1 MKTREILLLIF
12 IFLLVI
18 SGCREITVST
28 QIHKDGT
35 FTRTIRIT
43 GDSSDVF
50 RGDLPYPVDST
61 WQKVATKDTSGDDD
75 DYILTYI
82 KTYTN
87 SDELNGEINADTSW
101 RRDLK
106 RKITVADRFG
116 FFYSYLSFREVFQP
130 ANPFTYLNYKD
141 YLSADDILWLS
152 GKKDIVSRSD
162 TARLE
167 KAEERAEVFLATTIT
182 AEISHILEEGLAKLE
197 SSKQASEDV
206 ARYYDSIYQTVD
218 KWEIEKPEKFISL
231 FADWSGNTAVLK
243 LGELDPPLFGEF
255 AKKVSFFESLIDM
268 ESYPEIVEIP
278 GIITE
283 TNSFMLKGNQ
293 VSWEVQPFSLLFEEY
308 ELYVESRVVNN
319 WAFIVTGVILL
330 LLIIVMI
337 VKAIKK

>member
-1 MKTREILLLIF
+1 MKTREILISLF
-12 IFLLVI
+12 IVLLVI

-28 QIHKDGT
+28 QVHKDGS

-61 WQKVATKDTSGDDD
+61 WQRVATKDTSGDD

-101 RRDLK
+101 RGDLK
-106 RKITVADRFG
+106 RKITVADQFG

-130 ANPFTYLNYKD
+130 TNPFTYLNYKD

-152 GKKDIVSRSD
+152 GKKDIVSQSD

-167 KAEERAEVFLATTIT
+167 KAEESAEVFLATSIT

-206 ARYYDSIYQTVD
+206 ARYYDSIYQIVD
-218 KWEIEKPEKFISL
+218 KWEIEKPGKFIT
-231 FADWSGNTAVLK
+231 FIAEWSGNDELLALRK
-243 LGELDPPLFGEF
+243 LDPPLFEEF
-255 AKKVSFFESLIDM
+255 TKKVSFFQSLIDM
-268 ESYPEIVEIP
+268 ESYPEMVEMP
-278 GIITE
+278 GVITE
-283 TNSFMLKGNQ
+283 TNSIMLKGNQ
-293 VSWEVQPFSLLFEEY
+293 VKWEVQPLSLLFVEY
-308 ELYVESRVVNN
+308 ELSVESRVVNN
-319 WAFIVTGVILL
+319 WAFIVTGIVLL
-330 LLIIVMI
+330 LLIIVLV
-337 VKAIKK
+337 VKAVKK

>member
-75 DYILTYI
+75 YILTYI
-82 KTYTN
+82 KIYTN
-87 SDELNGEINADTSW
+87 CDELNAEIHADTSW